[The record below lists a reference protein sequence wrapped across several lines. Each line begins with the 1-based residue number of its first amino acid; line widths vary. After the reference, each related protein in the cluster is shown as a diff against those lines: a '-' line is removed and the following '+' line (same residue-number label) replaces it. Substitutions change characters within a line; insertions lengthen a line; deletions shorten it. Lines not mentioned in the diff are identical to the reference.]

1 MTSKFSTGYSIRLM
15 RYVTLLLIL
24 ALILCSM
31 GFDDEANHSYNLSDI
46 INHKNHEHESS
57 GIGSILNSHKNTQA
71 ADHEN
76 ATCIC
81 DLALLNASNNHYF
94 NVKKNFLYSAA
105 VDITT
110 LEIGKIL
117 SFSVSPQIKAV
128 YTPPDVFLSNSSF
141 LL

>member
-1 MTSKFSTGYSIRLM
+1 M

-31 GFDDEANHSYNLSDI
+31 GFDDEANHSYDLSDI
-46 INHKNHEHESS
+46 INYKNHEHESFD
-57 GIGSILNSHKNTQA
+57 IKSISNSHKNTEA

-76 ATCIC
+76 EMCIC

-94 NVKKNFLYSAA
+94 NVKKNFLYSIA
-105 VDITT
+105 VNITT
-110 LEIGKIL
+110 LEIGKAF
-117 SFSVSPQIKAV
+117 SFPVSPQIKAE
-128 YTPPDVFLSNSSF
+128 YTPPDVFLLNSSF